1 MAWQLQATNRLC
13 PSFCLPSLDG
23 YRQYQ
28 NIVVDV
34 AVLVVVV
41 LDCVVV
47 EDVTVL
53 VIVRLKIK
61 KMRIK

>member
-1 MAWQLQATNRLC
+1 MAWQLQATKLC

-41 LDCVVV
+41 LDCVAV

-53 VIVRLKIK
+53 VIVRLKITK
-61 KMRIK
+61 

>member
-1 MAWQLQATNRLC
+1 MAWQLQAINRLY

-53 VIVRLKIK
+53 VIVRLKLK
-61 KMRIK
+61 K

>member
-13 PSFCLPSLDG
+13 PLPSLDG

-41 LDCVVV
+41 LDCVAV

-53 VIVRLKIK
+53 VIVRLKITK
-61 KMRIK
+61 

>member
-53 VIVRLKIK
+53 VIVRLKITK
-61 KMRIK
+61 

>member
-1 MAWQLQATNRLC
+1 M
-13 PSFCLPSLDG
+13 
-23 YRQYQ
+23 
-28 NIVVDV
+28 
-34 AVLVVVV
+34 LVVVV

-53 VIVRLKIK
+53 VIVRLKFK